1 MERLKNVYRILI
13 ETESGNNEILVF
25 SHTHDNAVKKTKV
38 YLERKG
44 VVIKNIVNVEKIH
57 ENVIY

>member
-1 MERLKNVYRILI
+1 MERPKNVYKVLA
-13 ETESGNNEILVF
+13 ETQNGNEEILVF

-44 VVIKNIVNVEKIH
+44 VVIKNIVNAEKIH
-57 ENVIY
+57 KNVIY